1 MAQKKI
7 HIPAELLEELKE
19 IPGAENIK
27 EEERVAV
34 MLRAALETLK
44 KEAAQGELQKILD
57 KQDAD
62 FSMNLLDYAKALAD
76 ADAVRQGYIQ
86 AAALAVA
93 ALDTINKTRCAW
105 TFATHLSGKGATA

>member
-1 MAQKKI
+1 MEYKKLN
-7 HIPAELLEELKE
+7 IPAELLDELKE
-19 IPGAENIK
+19 IPGCRSLNEP
-27 EEERVAV
+27 ERVALF
-34 MLRAALETLK
+34 LRAALETVK
-44 KEAAQGELQKILD
+44 KEKAQGQLQKILD
-57 KQDAD
+57 AQDAD

-86 AAALAVA
+86 ATALAVA

>member
-27 EEERVAV
+27 EERVAV

-76 ADAVRQGYIQ
+76 ADAVRRGYIQ
-86 AAALAVA
+86 STALAVA
-93 ALDTINKTRCAW
+93 AFDTINKTRCAW